1 MGITLLC
8 GPVVFGPNYLL
19 SDWLWSD
26 PEISFKLMFRPD
38 EKWLAIT
45 LLVTFPVTITFAE
58 LATYFGYIMPRL
70 KAGFRSGS
78 PAILLP
84 AGISVQQKALYRIC
98 RLTAGSRLP
107 TGQAFS

>member
-1 MGITLLC
+1 
-8 GPVVFGPNYLL
+8 
-19 SDWLWSD
+19 
-26 PEISFKLMFRPD
+26 
-38 EKWLAIT
+38 
-45 LLVTFPVTITFAE
+45 
-58 LATYFGYIMPRL
+58 MPRL